1 MQVRILT
8 TALPIPPCNCTNRT
22 MYSFCMQSKHKT
34 CTGNQSKNKN
44 IFYSPLQ
51 SEKTNEHVGMFLNGS
66 FDQHAL
72 SCITLNLQ
80 CSSLWGPS
88 RSSRQKIDKVCSIDL
103 QYRAIKS
110 ADSTTIK
117 SAVQPIKSAV
127 QPLKSVVL
135 AIKSA
140 VKHIKSAV

>member
-80 CSSLWGPS
+80 CSNLWGPS

-103 QYRAIKS
+103 QYR
-110 ADSTTIK
+110 TIK
-117 SAVQPIKSAV
+117 SAVQSYKVCRQYNYKICSTTYKVCSTTFKV
-127 QPLKSVVL
+127 CSLSY
-135 AIKSA
+135 
-140 VKHIKSAV
+140 